1 MKAYIMDRY
10 VDNRRQVCIVLAN
23 DDAEAMGVV
32 VKKFGSNKKD
42 WSDWGVSSSTD
53 ASIPKWIFNTYT

>member
-1 MKAYIMDRY
+1 
-10 VDNRRQVCIVLAN
+10 VNNRRQVCIVLAN